1 MPGQSKPRLTPRQ
14 REELARRVVE
24 AVKATVGRRAA
35 RGGFEMRH
43 RDDIVQLACVKAQ
56 EMAERRSDPNLNAVA
71 GVAVNQAVVDLW
83 RSKFRRDSELDI
95 ALVEENARLP
105 QGPEDFV
112 NVRLG
117 ESTEAAVLRK
127 ADEARRRRFAA
138 YLSVAAADERELRD
152 RMHTSA
158 RFLRAEER
166 TRAMLLLR
174 LLMAAQPTPADRTLV
189 HDAFCGEDH
198 SLAELGRMNGVSKVA
213 VHNRLNRHIDEL
225 GFVGAHFRNMDTRI
239 LGHLCAEVEND
250 ASTVPLD
257 QLVRAAAN
265 YASMHSVHS
274 PEHAEVARDIAS
286 HLSWIDRNLPGGR
299 RNIDKICRNIVRGA
313 AQYVILRNDALDDML
328 HERGLWDDRK
338 VARAARLCV
347 RSVIPTSPSAS
358 KG

>member
-1 MPGQSKPRLTPRQ
+1 MI
-14 REELARRVVE
+14 E

-35 RGGFEMRH
+35 RGGFELRH

-56 EMAERRSDPNLNAVA
+56 AMAERHPDPNLNAVA
-71 GVAVNQAVVDLW
+71 GLAVNQAGVDLW
-83 RSKFRRDSELDI
+83 RSKFRRDGELDI
-95 ALVEENARLP
+95 AVVEENARLP
-105 QGPEDFV
+105 QGPEDYV

-117 ESTEAAVLRK
+117 ENTEAAVLRK

-138 YLSVAAADERELRD
+138 YLSLAAADERESRD

-158 RFLRAEER
+158 RFLKAEER

-174 LLMAAQPTPADRTLV
+174 LLMAAQPTHADRTLV
-189 HDAFCGEDH
+189 QDAFCGDDH

-213 VHNRLNRHIDEL
+213 VHKHLNGYTDQL
-225 GFVGAHFRNMDTRI
+225 GFIGAHFRNMDTRI
-239 LGHLCAEVEND
+239 LEHLCAEVEND

-286 HLSWIDRNLPGGR
+286 HLAWIERNLPGR
-299 RNIDKICRNIVRGA
+299 HRNLDRICRNIVRGA
-313 AQYVILRNDALDDML
+313 AQYVILRNDAHDDML

-338 VARAARLCV
+338 VARAALLCG
-347 RSVIPTSPSAS
+347 RSAVPTSPSSA